1 VTPAALADLV
11 RSLADDVLTSRG
23 LDAAVLPAAVTVE
36 PARNPDHGDYAT
48 SVALQA
54 AGRAGVTPG
63 ELAGWLADALAATP
77 GLRSA
82 EVAGPGFV
90 NMRLAPDAYPE
101 LLSEVLAAGER
112 YGADREV
119 AVQLA
124 RQVHQV
130 GADAEIRIDH
140 RAATMGELTELLG
153 ADTARHVLVRAEQAG
168 GTVDVDLALWSAR
181 TDRNPVFSVQ
191 HAHARLTALIR
202 NGADLG
208 VVPAVS
214 RDAEPE
220 SLGHD
225 REGELIRMLAELPR
239 VASSAAG
246 TGRPAL
252 VARYLEKLA
261 RACHVFADSCPVLPV
276 GDEEPSPR
284 HAARLAVCQAAR
296 QVLANGLALL
306 GVSALEQL

>member
-1 VTPAALADLV
+1 MTPAALADLV

-54 AGRAGVTPG
+54 AGRAGVRPG

-101 LLSEVLAAGER
+101 LLTEVLAAGER
-112 YGADREV
+112 YGADHEV

-124 RQVHQV
+124 RRVHQV
-130 GADAEIRIDH
+130 EADAEIRVDH
-140 RAATMGELTELLG
+140 RAATMRELTELLG
-153 ADTARHVLVRAEQAG
+153 ADTARHVLVRTEQAG

-202 NGADLG
+202 NGAELG

-214 RDAEPE
+214 QDAEPE
-220 SLGHD
+220 C
-225 REGELIRMLAELPR
+225 ELIRMLAELPG

-284 HAARLAVCQAAR
+284 HAGRLAVCQAAR